1 MKVLQALGVAVATL
15 APLATSLITFTGGS
29 GISYS
34 IGVPPGSTISQS
46 ATGGLYFSITAPTS
60 YQWVGFG
67 IGSQMANA
75 QIFVMYANAAGNNVT
90 LSGRNGGRGH
100 VAPST
105 DSTLQAGLT
114 LLAGSG
120 IVGGN
125 MVAYVHCTTCK
136 LASAATS
143 TSSPFIAAWMAG
155 SSLSSN
161 SVSQSINQH
170 GDSDYKQVTGDLTKA
185 AMSTDSNPFV
195 ASTTSGS
202 GSSSTGT
209 ASSPSSTTTSGS
221 GKGSHGGDSS
231 ESESGSNGSSG
242 SSGSSGASES
252 KHVSAATI
260 HKYDEAHG
268 IIMGITAC
276 ILFPSGAILVRLV
289 GMPWVHAAIQLL
301 SFVGMIA
308 GLGLGVKLAQYRE
321 LLFNNTHTI
330 LGVVVVALLLLQP
343 FLGIAHHHLYK
354 KHSSRTAVSHVHIW
368 YGRSLMLLAVIN
380 GGLGIKLA
388 ANTISGRTAWIVVSA
403 VMGTLYIGAILFK
416 RKSKSGVSRFGSR
429 EKIVRNGQADS
440 TEAM

>member
-15 APLATSLITFTGGS
+15 APLATSLVTFTGGS

-46 ATGGLYFSITAPTS
+46 VTGGLYFSITAPTS

-90 LSGRNGGRGH
+90 LSGRNGGRGR
-100 VAPST
+100 VPPTT
-105 DSTLQAGLT
+105 DSTLQSGLT
-114 LLAGSG
+114 LLTGSG

-161 SVSQSINQH
+161 SVSQAINQH

-209 ASSPSSTTTSGS
+209 TSSPSSTSTS
-221 GKGSHGGDSS
+221 GSHGGDSS
-231 ESESGSNGSSG
+231 ESESG

-260 HKYDEAHG
+260 HKYDAAHG
-268 IIMGITAC
+268 IVMGIAAC

-289 GMPWVHAAIQLL
+289 GMPWLHAAIQLL
-301 SFVGMIA
+301 SFAGMIA

-321 LLFNNTHTI
+321 LLFNNSHTI
-330 LGVVVVALLLLQP
+330 FGVVIVALLLLQP
-343 FLGIAHHHLYK
+343 FIGLAHHHLYK
-354 KHSSRTAVSHVHIW
+354 KHSSRTGVSHAHIW
-368 YGRSLMLLAVIN
+368 YGRILMLLAVIN

-388 ANTISGRTAWIVVSA
+388 ANTTSGRTAWIVVSA
-403 VMGTLYIGAILFK
+403 IMGTLYIGAILFK
-416 RKSKSGVSRFGSR
+416 RKSNVGVSRFGSK
-429 EKIVRNGQADS
+429 EKIVRNGQVDS